1 MILDLPDRDFAGY
14 NRVYGEFFA
23 TVGATRTTVAVAA
36 LPTPIAVELNR
47 EIVGRESYADRV
59 LQGGD
64 VVEIVHFVGGG

>member
-1 MILDLPDRDFAGY
+1 MEISV
-14 NRVYGEFFA
+14 NGEP
-23 TVGATRTTVAVAA
+23 RTLAEGSTVADLVRG
-36 LPTPIAVELNR
+36 LSLENKRIAVELNR